1 MNFHSFRVVSM
12 YECRYL
18 KNIAYNDLLAGYIR
32 RKESVGYRNHV
43 SLSSRL
49 YCRSMWHELII
60 DKLVPQ
66 YGWGDQPPDCKG
78 EDLNVS
84 SFLVVYNTEP
94 FSKHNWMAD
103 NGE

>member
-1 MNFHSFRVVSM
+1 
-12 YECRYL
+12 
-18 KNIAYNDLLAGYIR
+18 
-32 RKESVGYRNHV
+32 
-43 SLSSRL
+43 
-49 YCRSMWHELII
+49 MWHELFI

-94 FSKHNWMAD
+94 FCKQNWMPDSGFRKNNWMAD
-103 NGE
+103 NEEYTTYCIC

>member
-1 MNFHSFRVVSM
+1 
-12 YECRYL
+12 
-18 KNIAYNDLLAGYIR
+18 
-32 RKESVGYRNHV
+32 
-43 SLSSRL
+43 
-49 YCRSMWHELII
+49 MWHELII

-103 NGE
+103 NGV